1 MRVNPNI
8 TPDILAA
15 ITQTQ
20 QQEQTALTQMSTGKR
35 VNVPSDDPV
44 ASAREVENQTQTS
57 AVDQYTSNVTTVLS
71 MVQTADSA
79 LSGVVTQ
86 LTQAVTLGTEAA
98 TGTTNSE
105 NQQAILQ
112 QVQGIV
118 QSVAASANT
127 SFHGVYLFSG
137 TESTT
142 VPFTVDASDPTGY
155 KYNGNSNTNEVGV
168 GEGLSVI
175 MNVPGSQ
182 LFQGPTT
189 ATSVL
194 GSLQGLVTALQSGNS
209 TDIGNAT
216 TAISTAISNLG
227 QQRVIYGNSES
238 QLTSQQTALQQ
249 ESTNLATEENSLIG
263 VDMASVTLQF
273 AQAQLANQAA
283 LAAAARVLPQSL
295 LDYLK

>member
-8 TPDILAA
+8 TPDILAS
-15 ITQTQ
+15 INQTQ
-20 QQEQTALTQMSTGKR
+20 QQEQTALTEMSTGKR
-35 VNVPSDDPV
+35 VNVPSDDPT
-44 ASAREVENQTQTS
+44 AAAREVENQTMSS
-57 AVDQYTSNVTTVLS
+57 AVDQYTSNVSTVLS

-112 QVQGIV
+112 EVQGIV
-118 QSVAASANT
+118 QSVVAAANT
-127 SFHGVYLFSG
+127 SFHGVYLFAG
-137 TESTT
+137 TKSTT
-142 VPFTVDASDPTGY
+142 VPFTADASDPTGY
-155 KYNGNSNTNEVGV
+155 LYNGSGDTNEVGV
-168 GEGLSVI
+168 GEGLSVV

-182 LFQGPTT
+182 LFQGPTA

-194 GSLQGLVTALQSGNS
+194 GSLQGLVTALQSGSS
-209 TDIGNAT
+209 TDIGTAT
-216 TAISTAISNLG
+216 NNISAAISNLG

-249 ESTNLATEENSLIG
+249 ETTNLATEENSLVG

>member
-8 TPDILAA
+8 TPDILAS
-15 ITQTQ
+15 INQTQ
-20 QQEQTALTQMSTGKR
+20 QQEQTALTEMSTGKR
-35 VNVPSDDPV
+35 VNVPSDDPT
-44 ASAREVENQTQTS
+44 AAAREVENQTMSS
-57 AVDQYTSNVTTVLS
+57 AVDQYTSNVSTVLS

-112 QVQGIV
+112 EVQGIV
-118 QSVAASANT
+118 QSVVAAANT
-127 SFHGVYLFSG
+127 SFHGVYLFAG
-137 TESTT
+137 TKSTT
-142 VPFTVDASDPTGY
+142 VPFTADASDPTGY
-155 KYNGNSNTNEVGV
+155 LYNGSGDTNEVGV
-168 GEGLSVI
+168 GEGLSVV

-182 LFQGPTT
+182 LFQGPTA

-194 GSLQGLVTALQSGNS
+194 GSLQGLVTALQSGSS
-209 TDIGNAT
+209 TDIGTAT
-216 TAISTAISNLG
+216 NNISAAISNLG

-249 ESTNLATEENSLIG
+249 ETTNLATEENSLVG
-263 VDMASVTLQF
+263 VDMVSVTLQF